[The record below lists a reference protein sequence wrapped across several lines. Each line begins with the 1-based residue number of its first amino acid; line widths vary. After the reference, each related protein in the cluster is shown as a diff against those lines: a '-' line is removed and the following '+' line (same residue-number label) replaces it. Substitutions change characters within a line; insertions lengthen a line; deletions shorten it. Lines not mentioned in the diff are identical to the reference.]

1 MYFALLGL
9 GLAAIFSLVG
19 QGIILVYRASGV
31 LNFGSVAT
39 GIIGAYIY
47 NDLWAGSARLP
58 WPVAMAA
65 GVAVS
70 AAIGALVY
78 LLVMR
83 RLRTSAPISQ
93 IVATLGVMTALI
105 AVATLIF
112 APTGATVAVAS
123 VLPTHL
129 VRPFGPSAP
138 VGVNILILA
147 AIAVV
152 LTGALMALQKF
163 TRFGLALTAVHEN
176 PVVAASA
183 GWSPDRVA
191 VIAWMLGSA
200 LSGAAVILV
209 IPLSGLT
216 VNAAVTLIIPAL
228 AAALV
233 GRFESFPLALLGAF
247 VIGVGESEVSLYI
260 GGAGWTEAL
269 PLLVV
274 IVVLLLRGSSL
285 PGRST
290 GIVRLV
296 KVGPGLLRPAG
307 MIAVIAGILL
317 VAVVSVDWL
326 SSITTTL
333 LLALVVVSVVIVTGY
348 AGQISLAQLAF
359 AGLGAY
365 FTALFAVQVGLPMWL
380 AIVCSVIATVP
391 IGVIVAVGAVRVR
404 GANLAVVTLAV
415 ATVVEDL
422 VLTSQWAAAN
432 LEGQGMPPLRL
443 FGITFSV
450 FANPRQ
456 YCFLALAALLAG
468 IGVAANLR
476 RGATGRRLLAVRA
489 NERAAAALGISVP
502 ANKLYAFAVA
512 TGVAAFAGALME
524 AQFAFADFS
533 LFQVLGSVN
542 ATLQGVLGGLGW
554 PSGAVIGASTGSGA
568 IGAQILSS
576 VTSATTWLELLAG
589 VSVVVIILQSAD
601 GLVAFNLAG
610 ARRLAASLRRSKA
623 IAPATASAGTG
634 AVAVAGPPV
643 AAGAVAADAIAADA
657 IAADAVAADAVAAS
671 AGAADGPSVAAGRA
685 AVNGQQTQAGAP
697 SPSALRPARKPCTI
711 ALTGVSVRIGATVV
725 LDQVSL
731 EVRPGEVLGLIG
743 PNGAGKS
750 TLIDAVCGFQRLAAG
765 TITADGRPLTRLSAA
780 RRAGLGISRSFQSLE
795 LFEDMTILQNLQVAS
810 DRVTPGRYLT
820 DLVWPRKSRLS
831 AATLLAVEEFRLAP
845 ILDKFPAD
853 IDYATRRLVAIA
865 RAMASSPAVILL
877 DEPAAGLD
885 ATERAELASLIRR
898 IADGGG
904 IGVMLVEHDVDLV
917 FRLCDRIV
925 ALDRGQVITE
935 GAPADVREDARLK
948 AVYLGDPAAMSG
960 AAPGTDP
967 S

>member
-1 MYFALLGL
+1 
-9 GLAAIFSLVG
+9 
-19 QGIILVYRASGV
+19 
-31 LNFGSVAT
+31 
-39 GIIGAYIY
+39 
-47 NDLWAGSARLP
+47 
-58 WPVAMAA
+58 MAA

-70 AAIGALVY
+70 AAIGGLIY

-105 AVATLIF
+105 AIATLVF

-129 VRPFGPSAP
+129 VRPFGPAAP

-191 VIAWMLGSA
+191 VVAWMLGSA

-247 VIGVGESEVSLYI
+247 VIGVGESEVSLYV
-260 GGAGWTEAL
+260 GGAGWTEAA

-307 MIAVIAGILL
+307 MVAVIAGIVL

-380 AIVCSVIATVP
+380 AIVCSVIVTVP

-554 PSGAVIGASTGSGA
+554 PSGAIIGASTGSGA

-589 VSVVVIILQSAD
+589 VSVIVVILQSAD

-610 ARRLAASLRRSKA
+610 ARRLAASLRRPKA
-623 IAPATASAGTG
+623 VALAAATAGTG
-634 AVAVAGPPV
+634 VVAVAAPPV
-643 AAGAVAADAIAADA
+643 AASAVP
-657 IAADAVAADAVAAS
+657 
-671 AGAADGPSVAAGRA
+671 ADGPSVAASGGA
-685 AVNGQQTQAGAP
+685 ADGPSGPVGGAAAGGQPTRPAAP
-697 SPSALRPARKPCTI
+697 SQSALRQARKPCTI

-750 TLIDAVCGFQRLAAG
+750 TLIDAVCGFQRLSAG
-765 TITADGRPLTRLSAA
+765 TITADGRPLTRLSTA

-795 LFEDMTILQNLQVAS
+795 LFEDMTVLQNLQVAS

-820 DLVWPRKSRLS
+820 DLVWPRTSRLS

-898 IADGGG
+898 IADGAG

-925 ALDRGQVITE
+925 ALDRGRVITE

-948 AVYLGDPAAMSG
+948 AVYLGDPAAMTG
-960 AAPGTDP
+960 AAPATDP
-967 S
+967 G

>member
-1 MYFALLGL
+1 M
-9 GLAAIFSLVG
+9 
-19 QGIILVYRASGV
+19 YRASGV
-31 LNFGSVAT
+31 LNFGSAAT

-47 NDLWAGSARLP
+47 NDLWAGSPKLP
-58 WPVAMAA
+58 WPLAMAA
-65 GVAVS
+65 GVAAS
-70 AAIGALVY
+70 AAIGGLVY

-93 IVATLGVMTALI
+93 IVATLGVMTTLI

-123 VLPTHL
+123 VLPTWL

-152 LTGALMALQKF
+152 LTGVLMAVQKF

-209 IPLSGLT
+209 VPLSGLT
-216 VNAAVTLIIPAL
+216 VNAAITLIIPAL

-233 GRFESFPLALLGAF
+233 GRFESFPLALLGAL
-247 VIGVGESEVSLYI
+247 VIGVGESLVSLYI
-260 GGAGWTEAL
+260 GGAGWTEAA
-269 PLLVV
+269 PLIVV

-285 PGRST
+285 PGRSA

-296 KVGPGLLRPAG
+296 KVGPGLLRAAG
-307 MIAVIAGILL
+307 VVAVIAGVILT
-317 VAVVSVDWL
+317 AVVSVDWL
-326 SSITTTL
+326 GSITATFL
-333 LLALVVVSVVIVTGY
+333 LGLVVVSVVVVTGY

-365 FTALFAVQVGLPMWL
+365 FTALFVVVVGMPMWI
-380 AIVCSVIATVP
+380 AIICSVIATIP
-391 IGVIVAVGAVRVR
+391 IGIIVAVGAVRVR

-422 VLTSQWAAAN
+422 ILTSQWASAT
-432 LEGQGMPPLRL
+432 LEGQGMPPLRI
-443 FGITFSV
+443 FGVTFSV

-456 YCFLALAALLAG
+456 YCFLALAALLVG
-468 IGVAANLR
+468 ILVASNLR

-489 NERAAAALGISVP
+489 NERAASALGISVP
-502 ANKLYAFAVA
+502 VNKLYAFAVA
-512 TGVAAFAGALME
+512 TGIAAFAGALME

-568 IGAQILSS
+568 IGAQILGS
-576 VTSATTWLELLAG
+576 VTTATTWLELLAG
-589 VSVVVIILQSAD
+589 VSVIVIILQSAD
-601 GLVAFNLAG
+601 GLVAFNLAA
-610 ARRLAASLRRSKA
+610 ARQLAASVRRRWRPA
-623 IAPATASAGTG
+623 AAVAP
-634 AVAVAGPPV
+634 AVAVAATGAAPAVPAGGP
-643 AAGAVAADAIAADA
+643 AGAPG
-657 IAADAVAADAVAAS
+657 S
-671 AGAADGPSVAAGRA
+671 AGAAQPGRA
-685 AVNGQQTQAGAP
+685 AGTRQPETR
-697 SPSALRPARKPCTI
+697 SARKPCTI
-711 ALTGVSVRIGATVV
+711 NLAGVSVRIGATVV

-750 TLIDAVCGFQRLAAG
+750 TLIDAVCGFQRLSG
-765 TITADGRPLTRLSAA
+765 GSVTVDGRSLSRLSAA
-780 RRAGLGISRSFQSLE
+780 RRARLGISRSFQSLE

-810 DRVTPGRYLT
+810 DRVAAGRYLS
-820 DLVWPRKSRLS
+820 DLVWPRRSRLS

-845 ILDKFPAD
+845 ILGKYPAD

-885 ATERAELASLIRR
+885 TTERAELASLIRR
-898 IADGGG
+898 IADGSG

-925 ALDRGQVITE
+925 ALDRGVVIAE

-948 AVYLGDPAAMSG
+948 AVYLGDPAAMAGTETAAAGEAG
-960 AAPGTDP
+960 AAPSRATAAPAADP